1 MKQIILILISTFAI
15 AIPAFSQT
23 KCVKVDSV
31 WVDKKVK
38 QIGTRNVLLGIKQVT
53 EEIISEKYDLCDS
66 NATSVGIEV
75 WRIGAPSNSFRV
87 GGVGQATQITQVYI
101 KMHFGDQ
108 IIEGLGESETKA
120 GYIMLELTEGKVPF
134 SNSTIGNAIKKAIT
148 HAVSQ
153 L

>member
-1 MKQIILILISTFAI
+1 MKQFILTLIFTLTIL
-15 AIPAFSQT
+15 IPAFSQT

-66 NATSVGIEV
+66 NATSVKIEV

>member
-1 MKQIILILISTFAI
+1 MKQFILTTI
-15 AIPAFSQT
+15 AILWVSVSAFSQT
-23 KCVKVDSV
+23 CVKVDSV

-53 EEIISEKYDLCDS
+53 EEIISEKYNLCDS
-66 NATSVGIEV
+66 NATSIKIQV

-101 KMHFGDQ
+101 KMYFGDRV
-108 IIEGLGESETKA
+108 IEGLGESETKA

>member
-1 MKQIILILISTFAI
+1 MKQFILILIFTLSVS
-15 AIPAFSQT
+15 IPAFSQT

-53 EEIISEKYDLCDS
+53 EEIISEKYELCDS
-66 NATSVGIEV
+66 NATSVKVEI

-101 KMHFGDQ
+101 KLHFGDS
-108 IIEGLGESETKA
+108 IIESLGESETKV
-120 GYIMLELTEGKVPF
+120 GYVMLELTEGKVPF
-134 SNSTIGNAIKKAIT
+134 SNTTIGNAIKKAI
-148 HAVSQ
+148 ANGVAQ

>member
-1 MKQIILILISTFAI
+1 MKKLLFLLLLIPSIS
-15 AIPAFSQT
+15 FSQT
-23 KCVKVDSV
+23 CVKVDSV
-31 WVDKKVK
+31 WVNKKVK

-53 EEIISEKYDLCDS
+53 EEILSEKYDLCDS
-66 NATSVGIEV
+66 NATSIKVEV
-75 WRIGAPSNSFRV
+75 WRIGVPSNSFRV

-101 KMHFGDQ
+101 KMYFGDRV
-108 IIEGLGESETKA
+108 IEGLGESETKA

>member
-1 MKQIILILISTFAI
+1 MKQFIFTLILMLTVS
-15 AIPAFSQT
+15 IPAFSQT

-66 NATSVGIEV
+66 NATSIKIQV

-101 KMHFGDQ
+101 KMYFGDKV
-108 IIEGLGESETKA
+108 IEGLGESETKA

>member
-1 MKQIILILISTFAI
+1 MKQFILTTI
-15 AIPAFSQT
+15 AILWVSISAFSQT
-23 KCVKVDSV
+23 CVKVDSV

-53 EEIISEKYDLCDS
+53 EEIVSEKYDLCDS
-66 NATSVGIEV
+66 NATSIKIEV

-101 KMHFGDQ
+101 KMYFGDKV
-108 IIEGLGESETKA
+108 IEGLGESETKA

>member
-1 MKQIILILISTFAI
+1 MKQFIFTLIFILTVS
-15 AIPAFSQT
+15 IPAFSQT

-38 QIGTRNVLLGIKQVT
+38 QIGTRNVLLGIKQAT

-66 NATSVGIEV
+66 NATSIKIQV

-87 GGVGQATQITQVYI
+87 GGVGQAIQTTQVYI
-101 KMHFGDQ
+101 KMYFGDKV
-108 IIEGLGESETKA
+108 IEGLGESETKA

>member
-1 MKQIILILISTFAI
+1 MKQFILTTI
-15 AIPAFSQT
+15 AILWVSISAFSQT
-23 KCVKVDSV
+23 CVKVDSV

-53 EEIISEKYDLCDS
+53 EEIVSEKYDLCDS
-66 NATSVGIEV
+66 NATSIKIQV

-101 KMHFGDQ
+101 KMYFGDKV
-108 IIEGLGESETKA
+108 IEGLGESETKA

>member
-1 MKQIILILISTFAI
+1 MKQFIFTLILILTVS
-15 AIPAFSQT
+15 IPAFSQT

-66 NATSVGIEV
+66 NATSIKIQV

-87 GGVGQATQITQVYI
+87 GGVGQATQTTQVYI
-101 KMHFGDQ
+101 KMYFGDKV
-108 IIEGLGESETKA
+108 IEGLGESETKA